1 MWFEQDPQPY
11 EIVGLVGN
19 AKYAD
24 VRAAAPPS
32 IYLHYST
39 LQQLPTEFSL
49 RTTTAP
55 LTLAAEVRRILEAPP
70 RSLPVTRITT
80 LAEHVDATLVP
91 ERLITALSGL
101 FGVVGSLLTATGLF
115 GLLAYTLAR
124 RTREIGVR
132 MAVGATARSVMA
144 LVLKQ
149 ALGLVGVGLIIGLP
163 IAFWT
168 KQIAGAMVENVS
180 GGSLFPIV
188 TAIIGTV
195 VVSLIAAWVPARR
208 ATRVDPLTTLR
219 SE

>member
-1 MWFEQDPQPY
+1 M
-11 EIVGLVGN
+11 VRN

-39 LQQLPTEFSL
+39 LQQMPTEFSL
-49 RTTTAP
+49 RTSTAP
-55 LTLAAEVRRILEAPP
+55 LMLADEVRRILEAPP
-70 RSLPVTRITT
+70 ANLPVTRITT

-101 FGVVGSLLTATGLF
+101 FGVVGSLLAATGLY

-132 MAVGATARSVMA
+132 MAVGATARSVIA
-144 LVLKQ
+144 LVLRQ
-149 ALGLVGVGLIIGLP
+149 ALGLVSVGLIIGLP
-163 IAFWT
+163 IAFWA
-168 KQIAGAMVENVS
+168 KRIAGAMVENLS
-180 GGSLFPIV
+180 GDNLLPIV
-188 TAIIGTV
+188 IAIIGTIG
-195 VVSLIAAWVPARR
+195 VSVLAAWVPARR
-208 ATRVDPLTTLR
+208 ATRVDPLVALR